1 MYKEFNNYYIKTLVR
16 LSKDLGCYDEI
27 SNNIKVIFDCIKS
40 IEKPFFPHVILGEMK
55 FKSFS
60 NKLSLKSKYLERIT
74 PQLARDIHTM
84 ILNEADYRKD
94 IINFE
99 SMKSGII
106 GAISASGGK
115 IVSATSTSTSLA
127 SFALRLSKRF
137 PPRFFF

>member
-16 LSKDLGCYDEI
+16 LSKELGFYDEI
-27 SNNIKVIFDCIKS
+27 NNNIKVIFDCIKS

-106 GAISASGGK
+106 GAIKNELIYSYCGRYIDGGRK
-115 IVSATSTSTSLA
+115 
-127 SFALRLSKRF
+127 RLSELKSKYIYKL
-137 PPRFFF
+137 